1 MAEYEKVVK
10 RTYVIDHTPIKMDYL
25 VVGTQLPFDVY
36 TKDKSVYKL
45 TYEKGH
51 KYNHI
56 DRGTLKS
63 KGISE
68 VYVDYE
74 VMDEVNK
81 YKKKTAD
88 ENPATLSPEKKSEKN
103 TADKENSNYPG
114 KNRLS

>member
-51 KYNHI
+51 KY
-56 DRGTLKS
+56 R
-63 KGISE
+63 
-68 VYVDYE
+68 
-74 VMDEVNK
+74 
-81 YKKKTAD
+81 
-88 ENPATLSPEKKSEKN
+88 
-103 TADKENSNYPG
+103 
-114 KNRLS
+114 